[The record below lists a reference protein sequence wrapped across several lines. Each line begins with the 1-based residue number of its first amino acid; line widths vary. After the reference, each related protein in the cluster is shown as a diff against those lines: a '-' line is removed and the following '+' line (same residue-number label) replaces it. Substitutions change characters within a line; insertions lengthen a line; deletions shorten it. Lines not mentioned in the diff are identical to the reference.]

1 MLRVKGPTL
10 MVMIGLR
17 EEASQTLHRN
27 GFMCMSPAGAVEGNQ
42 ALAVGAEV
50 HAVSDAIG
58 RPFQR
63 DQAAR
68 GEVPEQDRVIA
79 TARGQSGAVGTE
91 CRRGHLVRGAV

>member
-1 MLRVKGPTL
+1 

-17 EEASQTLHRN
+17 EEASQTRI
-27 GFMCMSPAGAVEGNQ
+27 GTGVMCMRPAGAVQGNQ
-42 ALAVGAEV
+42 ALAVGAE
-50 HAVSDAIG
+50 AYSVSDAVG

-79 TARGQSGAVGTE
+79 TARGESGAVGTE